1 MQQRYEYDAV
11 IVGAGPNGLAAAIR
25 IAQHGFS
32 TLILEGGDKVG
43 GACRTEELTL
53 RSFWHDVGSAVHP
66 LALASPFFSSLP
78 LEKYGLAWIQ
88 PEVPLVHPISAG
100 AVAVLQRSLRKT
112 AEALGKDARMYNR
125 IFAPI
130 VLRSESLIEE
140 FLQPII
146 HVPRHP
152 LTVVRFGVRALLSA
166 RQLVRSHFSQD
177 PAGALFAGLAAHS
190 FLPLSSAGSAGFGLM
205 LGMLGHAVGWPIPS
219 GGAQMISNA
228 LLQHLK
234 TLGGKIQT
242 GVFITSL
249 SQLPRTRVTL
259 LDITPR
265 QLVRIAREK
274 LPVRYR
280 RTLERFRYG
289 PGIFKIDYALEGP
302 LPWIHEVCQRA
313 GTIHLGGTF
322 DEIAQAETEVAHG
335 KCPDRPFLLLSQPTV
350 FDPTRA
356 PAGRHV
362 VWAYCH
368 VPNGS
373 SFDMTERIEREIA
386 RFAPGFYDRVLVRRV
401 TSAAELESK
410 NANLIGGA
418 ITGGAND
425 LWQVVA
431 RPTLSAEPYRT
442 PIKGMF
448 LCSSSTPPGGGVHGM
463 CGFHA
468 ANAALKY
475 LQGQSRS
482 RKHSLA

>member
-1 MQQRYEYDAV
+1 MQHGYEYDAV
-11 IVGAGPNGLAAAIR
+11 VVGAGPNGLAAAIR

-32 TLILEGGDKVG
+32 TLVLEGSDKVG
-43 GACRTEELTL
+43 GGCRTEELTL
-53 RSFWHDVGSAVHP
+53 GGFWHDVGSAVHP

-78 LEKYGLAWIQ
+78 LEKYGLKWIQ
-88 PEVPLVHPISAG
+88 PELPLAHPVSAG

-112 AEALGKDARMYNR
+112 AEALGKDALGYGR
-125 IFAPI
+125 IFRPI
-130 VLRSESLIEE
+130 VSSSESLLKE

-146 HVPRHP
+146 HIPRHP
-152 LTVVRFGVRALLSA
+152 LTAARFGALALLSA
-166 RQLVRSHFSQD
+166 RQLVRSHFSQET
-177 PAGALFAGLAAHS
+177 AAALFAGLAAHS
-190 FLPLSSAGSAGFGLM
+190 FLPLSSAGSAAFGLM

-219 GGAQMISNA
+219 GGARMISDA

-234 TLGGKIQT
+234 ALGGKIQT
-242 GVFITSL
+242 GAFITSL
-249 SQLPRTRVTL
+249 SQLPRTRVIL

-265 QLVRIAREK
+265 QVIRIAREQ

-280 RTLERFRYG
+280 RALERFRYG
-289 PGIFKIDYALEGP
+289 PGIFKIDYALDGP

-313 GTIHLGGTF
+313 GTIHLAGTF
-322 DEIAQAETEVAHG
+322 DEIAEAEAEVAQG
-335 KCPDRPFLLLSQPTV
+335 NCPERPFVLLSQPTL

-356 PAGRHV
+356 PVGRHV

-368 VPNGS
+368 VPNGT
-373 SFDMTERIEREIA
+373 SFDMTERMERQIA
-386 RFAPGFYDRVLVRRV
+386 RFAPEFYDRVLFRRAS
-401 TSAAELESK
+401 SAAELESK

-425 LWQVVA
+425 LWQMVA
-431 RPTLSAEPYRT
+431 RPTLSAVPYRT

-448 LCSSSTPPGGGVHGM
+448 ICSSSTPPGGGVHGM

-475 LQGQSRS
+475 LQGRSRS
-482 RKHSLA
+482 AH

>member
-1 MQQRYEYDAV
+1 MV
-11 IVGAGPNGLAAAIR
+11 VGAGPNGLAAAIR

-32 TLILEGGDKVG
+32 TLVLEGSDTIG
-43 GACRTEELTL
+43 GGCRTEELTS
-53 RSFWHDVGSAVHP
+53 RGFWHDVGSAVHP

-78 LEKYGLAWIQ
+78 LEKYRLAWIQ
-88 PEVPLVHPISAG
+88 PEVPLAHPISAG

-112 AEALGKDARMYNR
+112 AEALGKDAPRYCK
-125 IFAPI
+125 IFGPI
-130 VLRSESLIEE
+130 LSRSESLLEE

-152 LTVVRFGVRALLSA
+152 LTVVRFGILALLSA
-166 RQLVRSHFSQD
+166 RQLVRRHFLRET
-177 PAGALFAGLAAHS
+177 AGALFAGLAAHS
-190 FLPLSSAGSAGFGLM
+190 FLPLSSAGSAAFGLM

-219 GGAQMISNA
+219 GGARMISDA
-228 LLQHLK
+228 LLQHLR
-234 TLGGKIQT
+234 TLGGKIKT
-242 GVFITSL
+242 GVFVTSL
-249 SQLPRTRVTL
+249 SQLPRTRVIL

-265 QLVRIAREK
+265 QLIRIAREK

-289 PGIFKIDYALEGP
+289 PGIFKIDYALDGP
-302 LPWIHEVCQRA
+302 VPWIHEVCQRA

-322 DEIAQAETEVAHG
+322 DEIAEAETEVAQG
-335 KCPDRPFLLLSQPTV
+335 KCPERPFVLLSQPTL
-350 FDPTRA
+350 FDPSRA
-356 PAGRHV
+356 PVGRHV

-373 SFDMTERIEREIA
+373 SFDMTERIEKQIA
-386 RFAPGFYDRVLVRRV
+386 RFAPRFYDRVLARRA

-425 LWQVVA
+425 LWQMVA
-431 RPTLSAEPYRT
+431 RPTLSAVPYRT

-463 CGFHA
+463 CGLHA

-475 LQGQSRS
+475 LHTHSRS
-482 RKHSLA
+482 TD

>member
-1 MQQRYEYDAV
+1 M

-32 TLILEGGDKVG
+32 TLVLEGGDKVG

-88 PEVPLVHPISAG
+88 PEVPLAHPISAG

-112 AEALGKDARMYNR
+112 AEALGKDARVYNR

-219 GGAQMISNA
+219 GGAQMISKA

-234 TLGGKIQT
+234 ALGGKIQT

-265 QLVRIAREK
+265 QLIRIAREK

-289 PGIFKIDYALEGP
+289 PGIFKIDYALDGA

-322 DEIAQAETEVAHG
+322 DEIA
-335 KCPDRPFLLLSQPTV
+335 
-350 FDPTRA
+350 
-356 PAGRHV
+356 
-362 VWAYCH
+362 
-368 VPNGS
+368 
-373 SFDMTERIEREIA
+373 
-386 RFAPGFYDRVLVRRV
+386 
-401 TSAAELESK
+401 ESR
-410 NANLIGGA
+410 
-418 ITGGAND
+418 D
-425 LWQVVA
+425 
-431 RPTLSAEPYRT
+431 
-442 PIKGMF
+442 
-448 LCSSSTPPGGGVHGM
+448 
-463 CGFHA
+463 
-468 ANAALKY
+468 
-475 LQGQSRS
+475 
-482 RKHSLA
+482 

>member
-1 MQQRYEYDAV
+1 VRQRYEYDAV

-32 TLILEGGDKVG
+32 TLVLEGTDKAG
-43 GACRTEELTL
+43 GGCRTEELTL
-53 RSFWHDVGSAVHP
+53 KGFWHDVGSAVHP

-88 PEVPLVHPISAG
+88 PEVPLAHPVNAG
-100 AVAVLQRSLRKT
+100 KVVVLQRSLRKT
-112 AEALGKDARMYNR
+112 AEALGKDARRYSR
-125 IFAPI
+125 IFGPI
-130 VLRSESLIEE
+130 VSRSESLLEE

-146 HVPRHP
+146 HMPRYP
-152 LTVVRFGVRALLSA
+152 LTAARFGALALLSA
-166 RQLVRSHFSQD
+166 RNLVRSQFLEETT
-177 PAGALFAGLAAHS
+177 GALLAGLAAHS
-190 FLPLSSAGSAGFGLM
+190 FLPLSSSGSAAFSLM

-228 LLQHLK
+228 LLQHLR

-242 GVFITSL
+242 GVFITNF
-249 SQLPRTRVTL
+249 SQLPRARVIL

-265 QLVRIAREK
+265 QLIRIAGEE
-274 LPVRYR
+274 LPIRYQR
-280 RTLERFRYG
+280 ILGRFRYG
-289 PGIFKIDYALEGP
+289 PGIFKIDYALDGP
-302 LPWIHEVCQRA
+302 IPWIHEVCQRA
-313 GTIHLGGTF
+313 GTIHIGGTF
-322 DEIAQAETEVAHG
+322 DEIAEAEIEVAQG
-335 KCPDRPFLLLSQPTV
+335 KCPDRPFFLLSQPSL

-356 PAGRHV
+356 PIGQHV
-362 VWAYCH
+362 VWGYCH

-373 SFDMTERIEREIA
+373 SFDMTERIERQIA
-386 RFAPGFYDRVLVRRV
+386 RFAPGFHERVLVRRA
-401 TSAAELESK
+401 TSTAELESR

-425 LWQVVA
+425 LWQMVA
-431 RPTLSAEPYRT
+431 RPTLSPVPYRT

-475 LQGQSRS
+475 LQR
-482 RKHSLA
+482 HSGSPE

>member
-1 MQQRYEYDAV
+1 V
-11 IVGAGPNGLAAAIR
+11 
-25 IAQHGFS
+25 
-32 TLILEGGDKVG
+32 
-43 GACRTEELTL
+43 
-53 RSFWHDVGSAVHP
+53 P
-66 LALASPFFSSLP
+66 LA
-78 LEKYGLAWIQ
+78 
-88 PEVPLVHPISAG
+88 HPVSAG
-100 AVAVLQRSLRKT
+100 AVTVLQRSLHKT
-112 AEALGKDARMYNR
+112 AEALGKDARMYSR
-125 IFAPI
+125 IFGPI
-130 VLRSESLIEE
+130 VTRSDSLLEE

-146 HVPRHP
+146 HMPRHP
-152 LTVVRFGVRALLSA
+152 LTAVRFGVLASLSA
-166 RQLVRSHFSQD
+166 RQLVRRHFLRET
-177 PAGALFAGLAAHS
+177 AGALFAGLAAHS
-190 FLPLSSAGSAGFGLM
+190 FLPLSSAGSAAFGLM

-249 SQLPRTRVTL
+249 SQLPCTRVIL

-265 QLVRIAREK
+265 QLIRIAREK

-289 PGIFKIDYALEGP
+289 PGIFKIDYALDGP

-322 DEIAQAETEVAHG
+322 EEIAEAETEVAQG
-335 KCPDRPFLLLSQPTV
+335 KCAERPFLLLSQPTL

-356 PAGRHV
+356 PLGRHV
-362 VWAYCH
+362 VWAYCR
-368 VPNGS
+368 S
-373 SFDMTERIEREIA
+373 SFDMTERIEKQIG
-386 RFAPGFYDRVLVRRV
+386 RFAPGFYDRVLVRRA
-401 TSAAELESK
+401 TSAAQLESR

-425 LWQVVA
+425 LWQMVA
-431 RPTLSAEPYRT
+431 RPTLSAVPYRT
-442 PIKGMF
+442 PIKGVF

-475 LQGQSRS
+475 LQGHSRS
-482 RKHSLA
+482 TH